1 MKISVLVLGLAMI
14 CVVPA
19 RAQTTSTA
27 ANATTDR
34 PNFSGT
40 WSIDRGISNDATQ
53 AAFETPRDQDRR
65 PAGRQGGGGGRGG
78 FGGFGGARFGSGGQG
93 NRSEAVPGTPEERT
107 RLREFTDLVK
117 RASESLV
124 ISHADPSLAIT
135 DAQGRTQLFQ
145 TTGAKDAHA
154 LATATVTSTTHWDGS
169 RLVTEY
175 DMGAIGKLVST
186 YTLLAS
192 TKQLV
197 VRTRLE
203 MPERQR
209 TALPELKLV
218 YGLAGPAKPAPS
230 PAPPGAA
237 ASYAAP
243 GGGHLI
249 QSVSADGRYV
259 TLEDRS
265 LWEIQPRSRFQT
277 AEWLAAAGATVRT
290 ALEEDGYLYEI
301 VNTDEDEGVMAKYV
315 AGR

>member
-1 MKISVLVLGLAMI
+1 MKISVLALGLAVI
-14 CVVPA
+14 CVAPG

-27 ANATTDR
+27 AKAAIDR

-40 WSIDRGISNDATQ
+40 WSIDRGISNDPTQ
-53 AAFETPRDQDRR
+53 AAFEVPRDQ
-65 PAGRQGGGGGRGG
+65 GRQPPGGQGGGGGRGGRGG
-78 FGGFGGARFGSGGQG
+78 FGGFGGGRFGGGGQG
-93 NRSEAVPGTPEERT
+93 NRTEAAPGTPEERT

-117 RASESLV
+117 RGSGSLV

-135 DAQGRTQLFQ
+135 DAQGRTQVFQ
-145 TTGAKDAHA
+145 TNGAKDAHA

-175 DMGAIGKLVST
+175 DMGTIGKLAST
-186 YTLLAS
+186 YTLLTS

-218 YGLAGPAKPAPS
+218 YGLAGPAKPAP
-230 PAPPGAA
+230 APPEAA
-237 ASYAAP
+237 AYTAL

-265 LWEIQPRSRFQT
+265 LWEIQPRSWFQT
-277 AEWLAAAGATVRT
+277 ADWLAAAGATVRT
-290 ALEEDGYLYEI
+290 ALAEDGYLYEI
-301 VNTDEDEGVMAKYV
+301 VNTDEDEGAMAKYIPV
-315 AGR
+315 R

>member
-1 MKISVLVLGLAMI
+1 MMKISVLVLGLAMI

-209 TALPELKLV
+209 TALRDLKLV
-218 YGLAGPAKPAPS
+218 YRRTASAARVA
-230 PAPPGAA
+230 APPEPAA
-237 ASYAAP
+237 VYTGL

-249 QSVSADGRYV
+249 ETVSPDGRYV

-265 LWEIQPRSRFQT
+265 RWEIHPRERFQT
-277 AEWLAAAGATVRT
+277 AEWQPLAGATVRNT
-290 ALEEDGYLYEI
+290 PGEDGYLYTI
-301 VNTDEDEGVMAKYV
+301 VNTDDDEGALAKYL
-315 AGR
+315 GRR